1 MSTKAQSVCKDEVYR
16 KIYSDH
22 ALSLRNFL
30 YYQFGDFEKAR
41 DYTQEA
47 FIRLWHNC
55 LKVEVAKAKSFLFT
69 VAKRLFLDDIDHQK
83 VVLKFR
89 QKPSRDA
96 NQESP
101 DYIMEENEFRKEL
114 ETAISNLPEKQRVI
128 FLMNRIDKLSY
139 KEIASLQDISVKT
152 VEKHMSSALKRLK
165 ESVEALG
172 IFKI

>member
-1 MSTKAQSVCKDEVYR
+1 MSTPEQSVCNESIYR
-16 KIYSDH
+16 KIYSEH
-22 ALSLRNFL
+22 AVSLRNFL

-55 LKVEVAKAKSFLFT
+55 LKVELAKAKSFLFT
-69 VAKRLFLDDIDHQK
+69 VAKRLFLDDYDHQQ

-89 QKPSRDA
+89 QKPSRNMD
-96 NQESP
+96 NESP
-101 DYIMEENEFRKEL
+101 EHIMEQNEFRQQL
-114 ETAISNLPEKQRVI
+114 ESAINNLPDKQRTI

-139 KEIASLQDISVKT
+139 KEIAQIQDISVKT
-152 VEKHMSSALKRLK
+152 VEKHMSTALRQLK
-165 ESVEALG
+165 NSVEELG